1 MNEEE
6 TKNHEG
12 APVTS
17 EASHTKDDALAS
29 FNKDFKELQEKYG
42 FKVIGVPHITF
53 DGRIETSVQVLDL
66 SSLPVKE
73 EEEVK
78 E

>member
-1 MNEEE
+1 MQEEE
-6 TKNHEG
+6 TKKEEG

-17 EASHTKDDALAS
+17 EASNTKDDALAS
-29 FNKDFKELQEKYG
+29 FNDEFKALQEKYN

-66 SSLPVKE
+66 SSLPVKQ